1 MHAFRALRSSSLFAF
16 SVSLVLV
23 AGGAVA
29 CAGDSGAESAPA
41 SASETAPSSSPAPAP
56 TGETGPPVNAAG
68 LGFDLPAGWEP
79 EQPSSSMRIGQ
90 AQIPGSGGAGLLTV
104 FFFGPGGG
112 GGVDANLNRWIGQV
126 DSTGEPQRESF
137 EAGDYTVTWVEHSGT
152 LLASQMPNSFP
163 STNQP
168 DYTLFGAVI
177 EGAGGPWFFKA
188 VGPQATM
195 AENRDGFVGML
206 KSARP
211 GS

>member
-1 MHAFRALRSSSLFAF
+1 MHTFRASRTSSF
-16 SVSLVLV
+16 LVVATTLLLV
-23 AGGAVA
+23 AGGVA
-29 CAGDSGAESAPA
+29 CAGGSSAETTAEPAAEPAPGSAP
-41 SASETAPSSSPAPAP
+41 APSSS
-56 TGETGPPVNAAG
+56 GETGQSVNAAG
-68 LGFDLPAGWEP
+68 LGFDLPSGWQP
-79 EQPSSSMRIGQ
+79 EQPASSMRIGQ

-126 DSTGEPQRESF
+126 DSTGEPTRESF
-137 EAGDYTVTWVEHSGT
+137 EAGAYKITWVEHSGT

-163 STNQP
+163 SSNQP
-168 DYTLFGAVI
+168 DYTLFGAVV

-206 KSARP
+206 KSARQ
-211 GS
+211 GN